1 MSGLRQDTWLRAEAS
16 LEKPK
21 LVARAATALPS
32 KAALILRAIDALQRN
47 DLALLSDLCTEA
59 GSKGFVELT
68 AALALLSGKPGSEKA
83 LASFQMS
90 TELKLSL
97 GGIPLLDIL
106 QRIETLRTPTSPDA
120 ASSDAASPDTAPT
133 DAAPKAAPAFPAA
146 PAGKFALESLVNVLS
161 PDLKHP
167 ARNRPLSFKV
177 SPRADQIQI
186 AAANLLIY
194 GEVDD
199 TAVESYCARPSV
211 LAFED
216 GGWLD
221 ASLDGVGPL
230 VDWCEGRVD
239 EWSDNQ
245 TYGLDAVSNDGG
257 TSKYVLVQRAC
268 LGGGLR
274 RVIRALKEGKIQ
286 PVLDPLLEMCDFAST
301 SRAFPTI
308 LRQQCAALA
317 ARLGWCV
324 DPTPNPD
331 LLQALWQG
339 HRAALPEKARID
351 IAWDLAEM
359 QIFDDDPDAALFYA
373 LRWDAACYLINN
385 LADLTE
391 AAILIEDTFASM
403 DRAAFTKH
411 LRAAQVSAE
420 RTAFALG
427 IHAASCGHLPQ
438 ALDQIKPLCK
448 RADTLELALEVFE
461 QVLLAIQDRTHP
473 LANNV
478 KRQITELLEGFVRDG
493 LNLPLLRCPVLVTR
507 LKMSSFG
514 LPPVAVDL
522 LRRCAQS
529 PLDPDAPTYPQLLAA
544 QTATA
549 ALLDDEARARD
560 ALRDL
565 GRVLRRGKEPSKEP
579 SDVQAIMVA
588 GLLTHW
594 LPEQPP
600 TLRQTYLEPISR
612 FVLRDTDQARI
623 ANAIDAIDGP
633 VDGIIDWF
641 LLNRASLE
649 LGDHWR
655 RFIVKALHVPEDI
668 RPSIFD
674 VLDEALSMRHTTSEA
689 LIFAIY
695 KLLDEKAVKDPDPW
709 DNEDAFEDEDDDE
722 DRENFSDSEG
732 EDGDACEDCED
743 LSAGAIDISPE
754 PSPDPS
760 ADKD

>member
-1 MSGLRQDTWLRAEAS
+1 MTGLRQDTWLRAEAS

-32 KAALILRAIDALQRN
+32 KAAIILRAIDALQRN
-47 DLALLSDLCTEA
+47 DPSLLAALSAEA
-59 GSKGFVELT
+59 GSKGFLELT
-68 AALALLSGKPGSEKA
+68 AALALLSAKPGSEQVQSA
-83 LASFQMS
+83 FQLS
-90 TELKLSL
+90 TDLGLSL
-97 GGIPLLDIL
+97 SGLPLTQIL
-106 QRIETLRTPTSPDA
+106 QRVETLRTPQAPAADATADTAENTAPDA
-120 ASSDAASPDTAPT
+120 ASNN
-133 DAAPKAAPAFPAA
+133 AAPALPAA
-146 PAGKFALESLVNVLS
+146 PAGKFALEALVNVLS
-161 PDLKHP
+161 ADLKHP

-245 TYGLDAVSNDGG
+245 TYGLDAVSNDGD
-257 TSKYVLVQRAC
+257 SPKYVLVQRAC

-274 RVIRALKEGKIQ
+274 RVIRGLKEGKIQ

-301 SRAFPTI
+301 SRAFPQT

-331 LLQALWQG
+331 LLQSLWQG
-339 HRAALPEKARID
+339 HRAILPEKARID

-359 QIFDDDPDAALFYA
+359 QIFEDDPDQGLFYA

-385 LADLTE
+385 LSDLTE
-391 AAILIEDTFASM
+391 AAILIEDTFVLM

-448 RADTLELALEVFE
+448 RAETIELALEVFE

-478 KRQITELLEGFVRDG
+478 KRQITELLEGFVKDD
-493 LNLPLLRCPVLVTR
+493 LNPPLLRCPVLVTR
-507 LKMSSFG
+507 LKSSSFG
-514 LPPVAVDL
+514 LPPVALEL
-522 LRRCAQS
+522 LRRCAQM
-529 PLDPDAPTYPQLLAA
+529 PLDPEAATYPQLLAA

-594 LPEQPP
+594 LPDQPA

-612 FVLRDTDQARI
+612 FCVARHGSI
-623 ANAIDAIDGP
+623 AH
-633 VDGIIDWF
+633 
-641 LLNRASLE
+641 RQS
-649 LGDHWR
+649 H
-655 RFIVKALHVPEDI
+655 
-668 RPSIFD
+668 
-674 VLDEALSMRHTTSEA
+674 
-689 LIFAIY
+689 
-695 KLLDEKAVKDPDPW
+695 
-709 DNEDAFEDEDDDE
+709 
-722 DRENFSDSEG
+722 
-732 EDGDACEDCED
+732 
-743 LSAGAIDISPE
+743 
-754 PSPDPS
+754 
-760 ADKD
+760 